1 MKHVIRIPVT
11 DQYVRVDP
19 ATGRVSFTRLLCEAT
34 RFDDKAASAKVRGA
48 LPHSLGART
57 LEVKK

>member
-1 MKHVIRIPVT
+1 MKHVIRIPAA
-11 DQYVRVDP
+11 DQYVKVDP
-19 ATGRVSFTRLLCEAT
+19 ATGRASFTRFLGEAT

-48 LPHSLGART
+48 LPHSLGARM